1 MDTINNETPAGSDD
15 VTSSPDTASVD
26 TQAAEPTGTVDGV
39 EGGEAGQALL
49 AGKYKSPAELEK
61 AYKELEGKLGDLGQ
75 KASVAELLQSKYGV
89 TPEQLRAQI
98 EQMEY
103 QKQQERY
110 AADPLAPVYDKV
122 AALEQ
127 KLAAQEH
134 EKALMQTKADLDKF
148 LKENPAYESHKEKIL
163 KLGLTPGIGFNPET
177 GEETGFDEIARE
189 YFGEARAQGQ
199 QDAYRKIET
208 KEQTRATGVSQSAP
222 KSKLTLED
230 MAQMSVKDLE
240 AVLPWADISNRP

>member
-1 MDTINNETPAGSDD
+1 MDTIEQTPAGSDD

-26 TQAAEPTGTVDGV
+26 TQAAESPRSVDG
-39 EGGEAGQALL
+39 GTGAEAEQALL
-49 AGKYKSPAELEK
+49 AGKYKSPGELEK

-75 KASVAELLQSKYGV
+75 KAAVADLLQSKYNLS
-89 TPEQLRAQI
+89 PEQLRAQI

-103 QKQQERY
+103 QQQQARY

-122 AALEQ
+122 TALEQ

-134 EKALMQTKADLDKF
+134 EKALTQTKSELDAF
-148 LKENPAYESHKEKIL
+148 LKENPSYEAHKDKIM
-163 KLGLTPGIGFNPET
+163 KLALTDGIGFDSKT
-177 GEETGFDEIARE
+177 GKETGFDEIARE

-199 QDAYRKIET
+199 QDAYRKIGV
-208 KEQTRATGVSQSAP
+208 KEETRATGASQSAP

-230 MAQMSVKDLE
+230 MSQMSAKDLE